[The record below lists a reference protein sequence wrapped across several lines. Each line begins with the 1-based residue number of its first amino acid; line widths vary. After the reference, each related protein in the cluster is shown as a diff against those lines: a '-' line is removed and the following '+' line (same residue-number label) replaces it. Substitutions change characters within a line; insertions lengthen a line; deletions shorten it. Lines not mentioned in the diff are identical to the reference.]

1 MRFNQVKQREMTFQ
15 KEEIVLRRPRSV
27 SIEFSENENKI
38 VCCDENGYGKVKEHK
53 TEHVAWAHP

>member
-1 MRFNQVKQREMTFQ
+1 MTFQ
-15 KEEIVLRRPRSV
+15 KEEMVLRRPRSV

-38 VCCDENGYGKVKEHK
+38 VCCDENGYGKVKKHK